1 MNSLECSTQAER
13 YATQECHTELV
24 DQAKNASSRH
34 IACSERM
41 VPHASP
47 IHGDAERSTLT
58 QQEIYIQY
66 YPYEPY
72 VSVSPGDYD
81 KHTITVPDLEDKS

>member
-47 IHGDAERSTLT
+47 IHDDADRSTLNRKDT
-58 QQEIYIQY
+58 FSIIPMSPMYQY
-66 YPYEPY
+66 HL
-72 VSVSPGDYD
+72 VIINS
-81 KHTITVPDLEDKS
+81 KLTVPDLEDKS